1 MQPSN
6 KLTLD
11 NGDEL
16 EIKVNSLTVE
26 EVRNIDSSTKEQEYD
41 YVRRTTGI
49 EQPEKLGI
57 LDWRRI
63 WEKIA
68 ELIASPINP
77 H

>member
-26 EVRNIDSSTKEQEYD
+26 EVRSIDSSTKEQEYE

-49 EQPEKLGI
+49 EQPEKLGT